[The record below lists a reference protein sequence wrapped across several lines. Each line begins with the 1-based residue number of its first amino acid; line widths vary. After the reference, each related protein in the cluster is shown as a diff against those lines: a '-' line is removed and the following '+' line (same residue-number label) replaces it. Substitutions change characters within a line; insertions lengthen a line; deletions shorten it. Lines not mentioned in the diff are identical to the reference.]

1 MADGFSEWLPVI
13 STLSG
18 GVLAFGAALVVNKVN
33 HRYAL
38 ERETLAVK
46 ERQHHERQLA
56 DDAKQKELFF
66 IGTELVCLLELFSD
80 RCSDVVCDTEPNKK
94 NWSVKSLPLLSLEV
108 IEGDWRTLPPELLFH
123 IRSLPAQNREA
134 RYVIEDVF
142 LNGYP
147 PEVTECACYQ
157 YARLGV
163 KVLLM
168 AYRLRRVCGLP
179 PPRDGERCR
188 TNWRILWRNRRAFWR
203 NHLIIQ
209 KKAME
214 DI

>member
-18 GVLAFGAALVVNKVN
+18 GVLAFGAALVVNKIN
-33 HRYAL
+33 HQYAL
-38 ERETLAVK
+38 ERETLAAK
-46 ERQHHERQLA
+46 ERQRHERQLS
-56 DDAKQKELFF
+56 DDIKQKELYF
-66 IGTELVCLLELFSD
+66 IGTELVCLLELFAD
-80 RCSDVVCDTEPNKK
+80 RCSDVACNTEPNKK
-94 NWSVKSLPLLSLEV
+94 NWSLKELPLLSLEGT
-108 IEGDWRTLPPELLFH
+108 EGDWRSLPPELLFH

-142 LNGYP
+142 LNCTP
-147 PEVTECACYQ
+147 PEVTECARYQ

-179 PPRDGERCR
+179 QPRDGELCR
-188 TNWRILWRNRRAFWR
+188 TNWRILWRNRRALWSK
-203 NHLIIQ
+203 HLIIQ
-209 KKAME
+209 KRAME
-214 DI
+214 GI